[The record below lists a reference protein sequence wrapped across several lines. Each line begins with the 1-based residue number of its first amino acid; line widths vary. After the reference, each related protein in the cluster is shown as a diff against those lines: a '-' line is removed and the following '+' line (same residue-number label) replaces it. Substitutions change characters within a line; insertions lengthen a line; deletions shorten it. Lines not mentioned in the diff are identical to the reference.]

1 MRIINVIT
9 LLKGVI
15 ETLES
20 FPIIED
26 QLSDD
31 VIEAASTCFI
41 EKLPEHVENVSDIE
55 SYLEDG
61 YYDDENGYEVY
72 LTWSNSNI

>member
-41 EKLPEHVENVSDIE
+41 EKLHEHVENVSDIE